1 MATQFLFVF
10 GVENDVNLFVVVIM
24 LNVDPVLLN
33 TTAWRL

>member
-24 LNVDPVLLN
+24 LNLDPVLLN
-33 TTAWRL
+33 TTA

>member
-33 TTAWRL
+33 TTA